1 MGNELST
8 RIKECMSK
16 MGINNEQLASECGV
30 KPPTSFNWASGK
42 TKKIK
47 AEPLLKA
54 AKLFGVTPEW
64 LGNGEQPKYPSDG
77 TQASISEPTR
87 QYLPPQIMDKM
98 TAELVSLFNKLDKPS
113 KHEYLGQLRGFVM
126 GCSMRAKDPPSEQTQ
141 PANNERTGTHN

>member
-1 MGNELST
+1 MDNSLST

-16 MGINNEQLASECGV
+16 LGINNEQLAVACGV
-30 KPPTSFNWASGK
+30 KPPTSFHWASGK

-64 LGNGEQPKYPSDG
+64 LGNGDQPKYPTDG
-77 TQASISEPTR
+77 FQAGTNEPAH
-87 QYLPPQIMDKM
+87 QYLPPKITDKM
-98 TAELVSLFNKLDKPS
+98 TTELVYLFSQLDKPS

-126 GCSMRAKDPPSEQTQ
+126 GRSAQGKDPPSEQTP
-141 PANNERTGTHN
+141 PANNERTGTHD